1 MHVTK
6 SITVNRP
13 PREVY
18 QFWHEF
24 PNLPRFMSH
33 LESVEVTGD
42 RRSHWRAKAPAGMT
56 VEWDAEIV
64 DDQPDRLI
72 AWRSIEGSDV
82 HHSGVVYF
90 EPAPGGRGTEVRIE
104 IDYDVPGGKLG
115 QLAAKLFGEEPAQ
128 QVHDDL
134 RALKQV
140 METGEIVRSDAS
152 TVEGRMRKHPGRSP
166 AEGETE
172 MESRR

>member
-13 PREVY
+13 PHEVY
-18 QFWHEF
+18 QFWHKF
-24 PNLPRFMSH
+24 SNLPRFMTQ

-42 RRSHWRAKAPAGMT
+42 RRSHWRVKAPAGMT

-82 HHSGVVYF
+82 NHAGMVHF
-90 EPAPGGRGTEVRIE
+90 NPAPGGRGTEVRIE
-104 IDYDVPGGKLG
+104 VDYDMPGGKLG

-134 RALKQV
+134 RAFKQV
-140 METGEIVRSDAS
+140 METGEIVRSDAT
-152 TVEGRMRKHPGRSP
+152 TVEGRMRKHPGRP
-166 AEGETE
+166 PEEHEVET
-172 MESRR
+172 

>member
-13 PREVY
+13 PQEVY
-18 QFWHEF
+18 RFWHEF

-56 VEWDAEIV
+56 IEWDAEIV

-82 HHSGVVYF
+82 AHAGVVHF

-104 IDYDVPGGKLG
+104 VDYDMPGGKLG

-134 RALKQV
+134 RAFKQV
-140 METGEIVRSDAS
+140 METGEVVRSDAT
-152 TVEGRMRKHPGRSP
+152 TVEGRMRKHPGRP
-166 AEGETE
+166 PEGDEIGT
-172 MESRR
+172 